1 MKLGLAV
8 AAGAIVLVIVAA
20 FAGQRAMLF
29 PAPRPPRTPAPE
41 LGQLVRLPSTVA
53 LWSPPPADGPVV
65 VHFHGNGEQLADLRP
80 VIAGLRAR
88 GLGVL
93 AVEYPGY
100 GVARGSPSETAL
112 VSAGR
117 EALVYAGETLGIAPG
132 RLILQGQSLG
142 SGVASQLA
150 VRGSAAKL
158 VLISP
163 FTSVTDL
170 ASRMFPLLPAGWLV
184 RDRFD
189 TRQAASDVPIPVL
202 IVHGDRDEI
211 VPFSMGEDLA
221 HAFPKARL
229 VRIAGAHHND
239 LWIEHARELTEA
251 IMTFAGPREAP

>member
-1 MKLGLAV
+1 MKLGLAI
-8 AAGAIVLVIVAA
+8 AAGLIVLALVAI
-20 FAGQRAMLF
+20 FAGQRALLF
-29 PAPRPPRTPAPE
+29 PVPRPPRTPAPE

-53 LWSPPPADGPVV
+53 LWSPPPGDGPVV

-80 VIAGLRAR
+80 VFAGLRAR

-100 GVARGSPSETAL
+100 GVASGSPSETAL

-117 EALVYAGETLGIAPG
+117 EALVYARETLRVAPG

-163 FTSVTDL
+163 FTSVTEL
-170 ASRMFPLLPAGWLV
+170 ASRMFPLLPGRWLV

-189 TRQAASDVPIPVL
+189 TRRAAHDVPIPVL

-221 HAFPKARL
+221 RTFPKARL
-229 VRIAGAHHND
+229 ERIVGAHHND
-239 LWIEHARELTEA
+239 LWTEHARELTEA
-251 IMTFAGPREAP
+251 IARFAVSSEAR

>member
-1 MKLGLAV
+1 MKLGLAI
-8 AAGAIVLVIVAA
+8 AAGLIVLAIVAT
-20 FAGQRAMLF
+20 FAGQRALLF

-53 LWSPPPADGPVV
+53 LWSPPAGDAPVV

-80 VIAGLRAR
+80 VVAAMRAR
-88 GLGVL
+88 GFGVL

-100 GVARGSPSETAL
+100 GLARGSPSELAL
-112 VSAGR
+112 VAAGR
-117 EALVYAGETLGIAPG
+117 EALVYSRETLHVAPE
-132 RLILQGQSLG
+132 RLVLQGQSLG

-150 VRGSAAKL
+150 ARGYAAKL

-163 FTSVTDL
+163 FTSVTEL
-170 ASRMFPLLPAGWLV
+170 ASRMFPLFPARLV

-189 TRQAASDVPIPVL
+189 TRGTAHAVSIPVL

-221 HAFPKARL
+221 HTFPKARL
-229 VRIAGAHHND
+229 VRIVGAHHND
-239 LWIEHARELTEA
+239 LWIGHARELTEA
-251 IMTFAGPREAP
+251 IARFAGTAEAP

>member
-1 MKLGLAV
+1 MKLGLAI
-8 AAGAIVLVIVAA
+8 AAGLIVLAIVAT
-20 FAGQRAMLF
+20 FAGQRALVF

-53 LWSPPPADGPVV
+53 LWSPPLADAPVV
-65 VHFHGNGEQLADLRP
+65 VHFHGNGEQLADLGP
-80 VIAGLRAR
+80 VVAAMRAR

-100 GVARGSPSETAL
+100 GVASGSPSEMAL

-117 EALVYAGETLGIAPG
+117 EALVYARETLHVAPG

-150 VRGSAAKL
+150 ARGYAAKL

-163 FTSVTDL
+163 FTSVTEL
-170 ASRMFPLLPAGWLV
+170 ASRMVPLLPARWLV
-184 RDRFD
+184 RDRFE
-189 TRQAASDVPIPVL
+189 TRATAQAVSIPVL
-202 IVHGDRDEI
+202 IVHGDCDEI

-221 HAFPKARL
+221 RAFPKARL
-229 VRIAGAHHND
+229 VRVAGAHHND

-251 IMTFAGPREAP
+251 IARFAVSSEAR